1 MFKKKQVLIV
11 ISIAVTCFL
20 IGTMFNVMASDGGGS
35 PWDKVW
41 TVISGLESRV
51 ETLEG
56 QLPQQG
62 FLTAPAYDSG
72 WVDVIPAFHYF
83 EHSLGTTEVFVYL
96 QGHFWRDGV
105 LSIENHGEFDWMWL
119 NTTHIS
125 VHPGH
130 DVDQIRV
137 MIWKISEP

>member
-1 MFKKKQVLIV
+1 MVGIAIISFV
-11 ISIAVTCFL
+11 IGS
-20 IGTMFNVMASDGGGS
+20 MFNVMASDGGGN

-41 TVISGLESRV
+41 TEISELESKV

-72 WVDVIPAFHYF
+72 WLPVTPEWITL
-83 EHSLGTTEVFVYL
+83 EHGLNTTEVFVYVIQNYTEHGINQFRYGEGL
-96 QGHFWRDGV
+96 TWVRLTYNEVIVIADGWTEPTEV
-105 LSIENHGEFDWMWL
+105 
-119 NTTHIS
+119 
-125 VHPGH
+125 
-130 DVDQIRV
+130 RV